1 MSKLKSHEVIR
12 ISNFNCHNPPDITY
26 NFCSFIQISP
36 LVSVFPLQTRFSLGA
51 EAWPL
56 LVVVVLDGGG
66 VLGLLLLLGCS
77 DTGGDF
83 TELSLVFS
91 VGEDLEASLLLG
103 LHGEHLFGILL
114 VLLEHFLFSEL
125 VCSLVKD
132 GLLLG
137 GVEPFEVVW
146 LYSVWG
152 KR

>member
-1 MSKLKSHEVIR
+1 MSK
-12 ISNFNCHNPPDITY
+12 

-66 VLGLLLLLGCS
+66 VLGLLLLLCCS

-137 GVEPFEVVW
+137 GVESFEVVW